1 MSRKRKRRRIG
12 SLILG
17 IIELLLA
24 IVIFALI
31 AMAAAYFLCPLKNVD
46 VEGTDL
52 YTKDEIVNYIIDDEY
67 SHNTVYAFIKNKI
80 FPKSDAEFIE
90 SFDVVIKGPNSLTIV
105 CNEKSI
111 LGYILDEDGKYIYF
125 DYDGKISEKMKK
137 EVMKIIYHLWII
149 GEDME
154 LMSLE
159 NMIMVIM
166 IGWTIKIKMA
176 NLPLLIWA

>member
-52 YTKDEIVNYIIDDEY
+52 YTKDAIVNYIIDD
-67 SHNTVYAFIKNKI
+67 
-80 FPKSDAEFIE
+80 
-90 SFDVVIKGPNSLTIV
+90 
-105 CNEKSI
+105 
-111 LGYILDEDGKYIYF
+111 
-125 DYDGKISEKMKK
+125 
-137 EVMKIIYHLWII
+137 
-149 GEDME
+149 
-154 LMSLE
+154 
-159 NMIMVIM
+159 
-166 IGWTIKIKMA
+166 
-176 NLPLLIWA
+176 